1 MADSQTAPLEPIT
14 AADGTPLKK
23 KLAQALFRSRV
34 RAVSLVVPLFAFVMA
49 SFVIPIFALMWQGV
63 YNDRF
68 SSHMPN
74 LTEQLT
80 MWDGLTEPN
89 EKMYEALVADLK
101 TARADRTIGRAA
113 TRCEPRISRNAIIVH
128 INCAQGQKI
137 KATFQR
143 KRHQGQQEMEQY
155 RSLAGHEDHVSGS
168 YTGVLRHRA

>member
-1 MADSQTAPLEPIT
+1 MADSQTASLEPIT

-23 KLAQALFRSRV
+23 KLAQALFLSRV
-34 RAVSLVVPLFAFVMA
+34 RAASLVVPLFAFVMA

-80 MWDGLTEPN
+80 IWNGLTEPN
-89 EKMYEALVADLK
+89 EVMFGALVADLK

-113 TRCEPRISRNAIIVH
+113 TRVNQELPGTRSLFTSTARKAK
-128 INCAQGQKI
+128 KI
-137 KATFQR
+137 RAAFQR
-143 KRHQGQQEMEQY
+143 ERHQGQ
-155 RSLAGHEDHVSGS
+155 
-168 YTGVLRHRA
+168 